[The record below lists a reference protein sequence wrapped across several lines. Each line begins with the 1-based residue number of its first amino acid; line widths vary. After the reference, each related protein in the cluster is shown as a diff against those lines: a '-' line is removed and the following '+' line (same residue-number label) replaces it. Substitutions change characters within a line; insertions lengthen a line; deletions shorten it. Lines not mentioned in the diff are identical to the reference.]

1 MKIFKIQQNFRECL
15 KKIYEKLKG
24 FEYVT
29 KVRVQSRKKWVEN
42 STLRGRGVK
51 NR

>member
-29 KVRVQSRKKWVEN
+29 KGRVQSRKKWVEN
-42 STLRGRGVK
+42 STGGVK